1 MWRKNLSRYVQAAD
15 EPAGADCPRGRPRG
29 VRKRSGWNM
38 KETGGCALC
47 CFFLRRRR
55 SINNMQ
61 IRRASATPYVDPLQH
76 HSPPIL
82 YSDSAHAHAPVTPQG
97 IRWTLPHH
105 SSHILFI
112 AGGVLRWWLSCHPT
126 ADWDKYHWQG
136 WRSPAASSWGVGGTS
151 PQSIITSLKCGPVV
165 RA

>member
-76 HSPPIL
+76 TIHRQYYTLIALMPMPRSRLRAYAGHYRTIPAIYSLLQVVCCGGGYPAIL
-82 YSDSAHAHAPVTPQG
+82 PQTG
-97 IRWTLPHH
+97 INIIGRVGGAQLP
-105 SSHILFI
+105 
-112 AGGVLRWWLSCHPT
+112 AVGGWGVLP
-126 ADWDKYHWQG
+126 
-136 WRSPAASSWGVGGTS
+136 PNPSSLHSNVA
-151 PQSIITSLKCGPVV
+151 P
-165 RA
+165 